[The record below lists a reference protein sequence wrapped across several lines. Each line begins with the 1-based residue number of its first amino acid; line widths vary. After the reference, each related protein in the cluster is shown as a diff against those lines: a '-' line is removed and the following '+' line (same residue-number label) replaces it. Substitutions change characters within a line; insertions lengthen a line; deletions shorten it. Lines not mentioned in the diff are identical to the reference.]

1 VSISA
6 VVAEALLSG
15 RADAIIAA
23 DRAGIIRFWNP
34 GAERLFGYARQ
45 EALEQS
51 LNLIIPERLRQ
62 RHWDGYNHVIQT
74 GQSRYADSELL
85 SVPAIR
91 KDGSTISVE
100 FTITPLKDETG
111 KLIGMAAVMR
121 DVTKQFQ
128 EMRALK
134 RKLDER
140 QLQHSL
146 NFHLE
151 GGIISDAIE
160 DDEGAW
166 PAVLRMFGCIELLLL
181 TIQVPPA
188 SSFGTTER
196 SIFASRCPPEVGNH
210 SPISQHL

>member
-1 VSISA
+1 MNISA

-23 DRAGIIRFWNP
+23 DRAGIIRVWNP

-62 RHWDGYNHVIQT
+62 RHWDGYNRVIQT
-74 GQSRYADSELL
+74 GHSRYTEGDLL

-100 FTITPLKDETG
+100 FTITPIKDETG

-128 EMRALK
+128 EMRELK
-134 RKLDER
+134 RRLDER
-140 QLQHSL
+140 SA
-146 NFHLE
+146 
-151 GGIISDAIE
+151 D
-160 DDEGAW
+160 
-166 PAVLRMFGCIELLLL
+166 
-181 TIQVPPA
+181 T
-188 SSFGTTER
+188 
-196 SIFASRCPPEVGNH
+196 
-210 SPISQHL
+210 

>member
-1 VSISA
+1 VDISA
-6 VVAEALLSG
+6 LVAEALLSG

-23 DRAGIIRFWNP
+23 DRAGIIHFWNP

-62 RHWDGYNHVIQT
+62 RHWDGYNRVIQT
-74 GQSRYADSELL
+74 GHSQYSDSDLL

-100 FTITPLKDETG
+100 FTITPIKDESG
-111 KLIGMAAVMR
+111 KLIGVAAVMR

-140 QLQHSL
+140 
-146 NFHLE
+146 
-151 GGIISDAIE
+151 
-160 DDEGAW
+160 
-166 PAVLRMFGCIELLLL
+166 
-181 TIQVPPA
+181 
-188 SSFGTTER
+188 
-196 SIFASRCPPEVGNH
+196 
-210 SPISQHL
+210 

>member
-1 VSISA
+1 VDISA
-6 VVAEALLSG
+6 LVAEALLSG

-34 GAERLFGYARQ
+34 GAERLLGYARQ

-62 RHWDGYNHVIQT
+62 NWDGYNHVIET
-74 GQSRYADSELL
+74 GHSRYSDRDLL

-100 FTITPLKDETG
+100 FTITPIKDESR

-134 RKLDER
+134 RRLDE
-140 QLQHSL
+140 H
-146 NFHLE
+146 
-151 GGIISDAIE
+151 
-160 DDEGAW
+160 
-166 PAVLRMFGCIELLLL
+166 
-181 TIQVPPA
+181 
-188 SSFGTTER
+188 
-196 SIFASRCPPEVGNH
+196 
-210 SPISQHL
+210 

>member
-1 VSISA
+1 LNISA

-23 DRAGIIRFWNP
+23 DRAGIIRVWNP

-62 RHWDGYNHVIQT
+62 RHWDGYNRVIQT
-74 GQSRYADSELL
+74 GHSRYTEGDLL

-100 FTITPLKDETG
+100 FTITPIKDETG

-128 EMRALK
+128 EMRELK
-134 RKLDER
+134 RRLDER
-140 QLQHSL
+140 SA
-146 NFHLE
+146 
-151 GGIISDAIE
+151 D
-160 DDEGAW
+160 
-166 PAVLRMFGCIELLLL
+166 
-181 TIQVPPA
+181 T
-188 SSFGTTER
+188 
-196 SIFASRCPPEVGNH
+196 
-210 SPISQHL
+210 